1 MNNKSL
7 QTNPEPGS
15 VSIFSRLY
23 LFLARRAYS
32 VIIFMALFCTLAVK
46 LFHSNRMGLLGD
58 YFSWIAA
65 DVAVLISVEI
75 IFAVLCFLFP
85 RKRVILTVTIIAAVI
100 CTWSVVNASWL
111 VRTGTQVLPQV
122 LWPLVRD
129 PVNSFTIIGANL
141 AKMPIAAVA
150 ILGPS
155 AIALGF
161 FFSVLANLKLPQY
174 NRRRFMNRIALC
186 IAVVVIA
193 SMARFTACKVGSSQP
208 VMAGLNYNCQ
218 LRAVTNFFSR
228 SDRLARAEIAN
239 AKRKI
244 PSAGQLQISLI
255 EPNLPAANYNVVIV
269 VLEGVQYRYTSLA
282 DRQANLTPYLASL
295 ASGGAEFT
303 NMRSSL
309 THTTKTLF
317 SILTGRA
324 PSGSQDLTEAVPAI
338 KPYASLATILKD
350 KLNFRTA
357 FFQSA
362 KGNFECRPGLV
373 SNLGFEKFWARED
386 LNAPNAFVGYL
397 GCDEFAMLDPIA
409 EWLNSDSSKNFLL
422 TVMLSV
428 THDPYEVPEW
438 FGESAKE
445 PSARYEQ
452 TILYTDK
459 FIAAFD
465 RMLGDLNLSGNTI
478 FCIVGDHGEAFGEH
492 SFLGHERIV
501 FDEVLRVP
509 FCLRAP
515 GLIAPGVKIYQPTSS
530 IDVTPTLLG
539 LLGFDANGAGF
550 DGANAISNLPLDRK
564 VYFSGW
570 MRQSPTGFVQGTQKF
585 IYNPANKIVSVYDLA
600 VDPLELVQLE
610 LGQSEAE
617 KIAAD
622 IIGWRRSSIFKPD
635 QKPSGKTT
643 LFEDWLCRWSNRI
656 CSAKYR
662 PTAK

>member
-1 MNNKSL
+1 MNNKPL
-7 QTNPEPGS
+7 QKNSELGS
-15 VSIFSRLY
+15 VSIFSCLY

-32 VIIFMALFCTLAVK
+32 VIIFMALFCTLTVK

-85 RKRVILTVTIIAAVI
+85 RKRLILTVTIIAAVI

-129 PVNSFTIIGANL
+129 PANSFTIIGVNL
-141 AKMPIAAVA
+141 AKMPIAAFA
-150 ILGPS
+150 ILVPS
-155 AIALGF
+155 AIALAF
-161 FFSVLANLKLPQY
+161 FFSVLANPKLPEY
-174 NRRRFMNRIALC
+174 NRRNFMSRIAIC
-186 IAVVVIA
+186 VAVVVIA

-228 SDRLARAEIAN
+228 SDRLARAEIEN

-244 PSAGQLQISLI
+244 PSADQLRISLI
-255 EPNLPAANYNVVIV
+255 EPNSPAANYNVVIV

-282 DRQANLTPYLASL
+282 DKQAELTPYLASL
-295 ASGGAEFT
+295 AGQGVEFT

-317 SILTGRA
+317 SILTGRT
-324 PSGSQDLTEAVPAI
+324 PSGSQDLTEAVPAS

-350 KLNFRTA
+350 KLDFRTA

-373 SNLGFEKFWARED
+373 SNLGFDKFWARED
-386 LNAPNAFVGYL
+386 LNDSNAFVGYL
-397 GCDEFAMLDPIA
+397 GCDEFAMLKPLA
-409 EWLNSDSSKNFLL
+409 EWLNSDSKNFLL
-422 TVMLSV
+422 TLMLSV

-452 TILYTDK
+452 TIFYTDK
-459 FIAAFD
+459 FIAALD
-465 RMLGDLNLSGNTI
+465 NMLSELNLSDNTI
-478 FCIVGDHGEAFGEH
+478 FCVVGDHGEAFGEH

-501 FDEVLRVP
+501 FDEVLRIP

-515 GLIAPGVKIYQPTSS
+515 GLITPGLKISQPTSS
-530 IDVTPTLLG
+530 IDVVPTLLG
-539 LLGFDANGAGF
+539 LLGFDTKSAGF
-550 DGANAISNLPLDRK
+550 DGANAISNLPLGRK

-570 MRQSPTGFVQGTQKF
+570 MRQSPAGFVLGDQKF
-585 IYNPANKIVSVYDLA
+585 IYNPANKNVSAYNMA

-610 LGQSEAE
+610 LDQSEAE
-617 KIAAD
+617 KITAD
-622 IIGWRRSSIFKPD
+622 IIDWRRSSIFKPN
-635 QKPSGKTT
+635 QKTSGKIT
-643 LFEDWLCRWSNRI
+643 LFENWLCRWSNRI

-662 PTAK
+662 PVNKN

>member
-1 MNNKSL
+1 M
-7 QTNPEPGS
+7 
-15 VSIFSRLY
+15 
-23 LFLARRAYS
+23 
-32 VIIFMALFCTLAVK
+32 AVK

-255 EPNLPAANYNVVIV
+255 EPNSPAANYNVVIV

>member
-155 AIALGF
+155 AIALAF

-255 EPNLPAANYNVVIV
+255 EPNSPAANYNVVIV